1 METNGLPGAR
11 RSPARRLA
19 LAGLAFG
26 LLPPLVLLVPIFYY
40 EMHFMLYTWAWPT
53 LCGAAGVFLSAL
65 GLRRAAPGDSGR
77 AWALGGLVVSL
88 LTTST
93 RSLDGFSPLT
103 SHSRIGPDT
112 PLSRHAPKRLPVK

>member
-1 METNGLPGAR
+1 MQTNGLPGAR

-77 AWALGGLVVSL
+77 VWALGGLVISL
-88 LTTST
+88 LTTG
-93 RSLDGFSPLT
+93 LALAGWIGMILT
-103 SHSRIGPDT
+103 MLAPMDATPMSRWLLTGG
-112 PLSRHAPKRLPVK
+112 